1 MKTLLE
7 RAKPELLAG
16 MELEA
21 VKFPELVQYSKKW
34 LSENYYCNS
43 MTWNV
48 WVDVKSYWLT
58 ATSKLPESP
67 WELFE
72 KD

>member
-21 VKFPELVQYSKKW
+21 VKFPELVEYSKKW
-34 LSENYYCNS
+34 LAENYYCNK
-43 MTWNV
+43 MTWGT
-48 WVDVKSYWLT
+48 WVDVRSYWLT
-58 ATSKLPESP
+58 ATSKLAESP
-67 WELFE
+67 WDVFE